1 MQVNLKKTKI
11 MVFQKKN
18 EENLLI
24 LVLVTKKM

>member
-1 MQVNLKKTKI
+1 MQVNFKKTKI